1 VPVPDCSR
9 FSDLALA
16 EALHLSRLN
25 SEVVMFYELIPIL
38 IFLGIGLAGGVV
50 LIADG
55 SIRIFRDIQVTL
67 RNRMR

>member
-1 VPVPDCSR
+1 
-9 FSDLALA
+9 
-16 EALHLSRLN
+16 
-25 SEVVMFYELIPIL
+25 MFYELIPIL